1 MVDQWKAPSAAENTV
16 GGDKSW
22 QLLEKTL
29 LAGIQEQR
37 RSRRWGIFFKV
48 LMFCYLIAVL
58 LLFTPLVSME
68 RSAVGGSSYTALI
81 DVRGPI
87 ADKEPASADNLVTSL
102 QAAFDDPRVKGVVLR
117 INSPGGSPVQSGY
130 VYDEIRRLR
139 GLHPDTKV
147 YAVISDLG
155 ASGAYYIASAAD
167 EIYADKASLVGSIG
181 VTAAGFGFVGAM
193 DKLGIQR
200 RAYTSGD
207 HKAFLDP
214 FEPEKPDETKF
225 WQGVLNVTHQQF
237 IDSVKQGRGDRLKD
251 KEHPELFSGLVWTGQ
266 QALPLGLI
274 DGLGNT
280 SSVARD
286 VIGAKELVDFTVQES
301 AFDRFSKKLGASV
314 AEQLAMWMVLN
325 VTHQQFIDSVKQGRG
340 DRLKD
345 KEHPELFSGLVWTGQ
360 QALPLGL
367 IDGLGNT
374 SSVARDVIG
383 AKELVDFT
391 VQESAFDRFS
401 KKLGASVA
409 EQLAMW
415 MGFQGPTLR

>member
-1 MVDQWKAPSAAENTV
+1 MVDQWKAPSESEPAA
-16 GGDKSW
+16 GDDKSW
-22 QLLEKTL
+22 KLLEKTL

-37 RSRRWGIFFKV
+37 RARRWGIFFKV
-48 LMFCYLIAVL
+48 LTFCYLITVL
-58 LLFTPLVSME
+58 ILFSPLVDME
-68 RSAVGGSSYTALI
+68 RSATSSGYTALI
-81 DVRGPI
+81 DVRGVI
-87 ADKEPASADNLVTSL
+87 ADKEAASADNIVTSL
-102 QAAFDDPRVKGVVLR
+102 QAAFADPKVKGVVLR

-139 GLHPDTKV
+139 GLHPDIKV

-200 RAYTSGD
+200 RAYTSGE

-225 WQGVLNVTHQQF
+225 WQGVLNVTHEQF
-237 IDSVKQGRGDRLKD
+237 IASVKQGRGDRLKD
-251 KEHPELFSGLVWTGQ
+251 KDHPELFSGLVWTGQ

-274 DGLGNT
+274 DGLGNA

-286 VIGAKELVDFTVQES
+286 VIGE
-301 AFDRFSKKLGASV
+301 
-314 AEQLAMWMVLN
+314 
-325 VTHQQFIDSVKQGRG
+325 
-340 DRLKD
+340 
-345 KEHPELFSGLVWTGQ
+345 
-360 QALPLGL
+360 
-367 IDGLGNT
+367 
-374 SSVARDVIG
+374 
-383 AKELVDFT
+383 KELVDFT